1 MKRLNRKNLIALA
14 TASAV
19 AIGGFCAAPV
29 QAQNDSSP
37 VASADADP
45 SQSSSDKSSADD
57 KSTDNSG
64 NPSDA
69 DSPGDGSSSGSSDKN
84 GKLDSDKITDWIK
97 VVSVVVT
104 LLTSIVTLM
113 GKFNNFKF

>member
-1 MKRLNRKNLIALA
+1 MKRLNRKNLIALV

-19 AIGGFCAAPV
+19 AFGGYCAPV
-29 QAQNDSSP
+29 QAQEPSSP
-37 VASADADP
+37 ASAEAT
-45 SQSSSDKSSADD
+45 QSSSDKSSDD
-57 KSTDNSG
+57 NDKPSTTKTTD
-64 NPSDA
+64 P
-69 DSPGDGSSSGSSDKN
+69 DSPDDGLSSGSSGDD

-104 LLTSIVTLM
+104 LLTSVATLI